1 MSLSA
6 TYDQTNAVVEL
17 TVDGLATAGATIA
30 SIQRSTDGVTWTGV
44 RGAINIPVTGDG
56 PDVYLDYEFTPGPG
70 VTNSYRVVSQDGPEF
85 VGVGTADSGED
96 NGVTLAPSIPAG
108 AQVGDLLVLFVGNST
123 LVGAHVIEH
132 ADAWPWT
139 LLGQSP
145 GYNGNDDLPMRTAI
159 YAKVAE
165 VGDTVSTLGI
175 SGAIGSSAAGIAQV
189 AAFRNVRPVLLGV
202 NRAPEADQP
211 AATDEVEFPA
221 LAVAE
226 DFALALAFGASA
238 VAWTSAAAPSPFTLM
253 DDPTFNGSTDDVSI
267 AWAYDARG
275 AAGIVASDVFTI
287 TGGTHNPDDKRGWTI
302 ALSYDSANAP
312 VTELFVDDVDTPLDE
327 TWLKDPLRPE
337 RNMVVEVA
345 SPVGVRYAAR
355 SALFDIKGRA
365 EPIEV
370 SEIRRTRSWTQRW
383 IARTFTELDA
393 LVELFSTGRTL
404 LLQVPAR
411 GTLPECPPWPRSLPG
426 GYISVGDVTEET
438 AQDAPLPATLT
449 APVQIVAAP
458 CAELAVC
465 EPETSP

>member
-1 MSLSA
+1 VSLSA
-6 TYDQTNAVVEL
+6 TYDQPNAVVEL
-17 TVDGLATAGATIA
+17 TVDGLATAGAAIA
-30 SIQRSTDGVTWTGV
+30 SIERSTDQATWTGV
-44 RGAINIPVTGDG
+44 RGAVNFEVTGDG
-56 PDVYLDYEFTPGPG
+56 AEVFLDYEFTPGPG
-70 VTNSYRVVSQDGPEF
+70 VTNYYRVVSQDGPEF
-85 VGVGTADSGED
+85 IAVGTADSEQA
-96 NGVTLAPSIPAG
+96 NGMTLTPGLPVG
-108 AQVGDLLVLFVGNST
+108 AQVGDILVMFVGVST
-123 LVGAHVIEH
+123 ATGAHGINDP
-132 ADAWPWT
+132 AGWI
-139 LLGQSP
+139 LLGKSP
-145 GYNGNDDLPMRTAI
+145 GYLGTDDLPMRTAI

-165 VGDTVSTLGI
+165 AGEATPSVTI
-175 SGAIGSSAAGIAQV
+175 SATIASSCAGIAQV
-189 AAFRNVRPVLLGV
+189 AAFRNVRPVLLGAV
-202 NRAPEADQP
+202 EAQEADQP

-238 VAWTSAAAPSPFTLM
+238 VAWTSAAAPSPFTLI
-253 DDPTFNGSTDDVSI
+253 DDPLINNTNDASL
-267 AWAYDARG
+267 AWAYDVRG
-275 AAGIVASDVFTI
+275 AAGTVASDVFTI
-287 TGGTHNPDDKRGWTI
+287 TGGTHNPSDKRGWTV

-312 VTELFVDDVDTPLDE
+312 VSTLFTDDVDTPLDE
-327 TWLKDPLRPE
+327 VWLKDPLRPA

-355 SALFDIKGRA
+355 SALFDIKGRV

-383 IARTFTELDA
+383 IFRTFTELDA

-411 GTLPECPPWPRSLPG
+411 GTVPECPPWPRNLPG

-438 AQDAPLPATLT
+438 APDASLPGTLT